1 MRRLA
6 VVLSLATIAAAVRL
20 PGQTGAPQQPVFR
33 AGTDV
38 VFVNVLVTRGRTAVA
53 GLGAA
58 DFDLR
63 DDGVR
68 QDVEVL
74 ALEGRAI
81 DVTFVSSA
89 VFESQTDDLQRAR
102 ASSEVF
108 RALLRPDDR
117 LRLIVGGERVHEQSM
132 RAASD
137 AAGFG
142 PEIARGIGSS
152 LNDALVYALMRPVDP
167 DRGHLVVAYTGGLES
182 WSTLGAEWISEIARR
197 ADAVLHTV
205 VPGPPPTTVTPGQNA
220 MRSESGERG
229 ILWGGS
235 AAVPPRL
242 LAEWQATYNAMHDAA
257 RRTGG
262 SLHHVSPGADA
273 FQRILDEYRHTY
285 LLRYTRRGVQKPGW
299 HEISV
304 GVTRPGSYTIRARKG
319 YEAR

>member
-6 VVLSLATIAAAVRL
+6 IFLVLALIAAALRL
-20 PGQTGAPQQPVFR
+20 SAQTGVPQQPVFR
-33 AGTDV
+33 AGTEV
-38 VFVNVLVTRGRTAVA
+38 VLVNVLVTRGRTPVT

-63 DDGVR
+63 DNGVR

-89 VFESQTDDLQRAR
+89 VFESQTDELQRAR
-102 ASSEVF
+102 ESSEVF

-117 LRLIVGGERVHEQSM
+117 LRLIVGGEGVHEQSM

-142 PEIARGIGSS
+142 PQIVRGIGSS

-182 WSTLGAEWISEIARR
+182 WSTLGAEWISEVARR
-197 ADAVLHTV
+197 ADAVLHAV
-205 VPGPPPTTVTPGQNA
+205 VPGPPPTDRGRDRNFRWA
-220 MRSESGERG
+220 ESGKRG
-229 ILWGGS
+229 IGWFGVS
-235 AAVPPRL
+235 VPPRL
-242 LAEWQATYNAMHDAA
+242 LAEWRATYNALDDAV

-262 SLHHVSPGADA
+262 SLHHVSAGVEA

-285 LLRYTRRGVQKPGW
+285 LLRYTPRGVDRAGW
-299 HEISV
+299 HEITV
-304 GVTRPGSYTIRARKG
+304 KVTRPGSHTVRARKG